1 MSTRD
6 ASAATMPGM
15 LDTQRIAID
24 RYWRF
29 ARISMLIAIGLHIGF
44 AVVGVLLNTLPL
56 VLLQV
61 VSVSIYGSCYLMSC
75 RGIRG
80 LVTPLVWLDLIGHAT
95 IACLIFGVDSGF
107 QFHSWILM
115 PLVFANASRNIRT
128 KLAMALVLSVLY
140 MIVDWWL
147 RRTTPQLV
155 MDPLAMNALRYFNI
169 STYLAAL
176 GGMAYVYA
184 RTVKQVENKLRV
196 TAGTDSLTGLINRR
210 RMSDRLQQEISRAR
224 IEQQPLSV
232 ILLDI
237 DEFKSINDRYGHNR
251 GDEVIKRVGD
261 VLLLCVRDKDLVAR
275 WGGEEFLILL
285 PSTTIAAAHELS
297 ERLRRQVAITVS
309 CDDLRTRAVTITIGV
324 AQWHPGESLEETIH
338 RADQALYLGKNA
350 GRNRVVV
357 DGAAAA

>member
-1 MSTRD
+1 
-6 ASAATMPGM
+6 
-15 LDTQRIAID
+15 
-24 RYWRF
+24 
-29 ARISMLIAIGLHIGF
+29 
-44 AVVGVLLNTLPL
+44 
-56 VLLQV
+56 
-61 VSVSIYGSCYLMSC
+61 
-75 RGIRG
+75 
-80 LVTPLVWLDLIGHAT
+80 
-95 IACLIFGVDSGF
+95 
-107 QFHSWILM
+107 
-115 PLVFANASRNIRT
+115 
-128 KLAMALVLSVLY
+128 MALVLSVLY